1 LIGDKQ
7 HRIEMDVGDQLGR
20 YLSFLDNGVKE
31 EKEKEEG
38 EEEEE
43 EEEEEDSYAGH
54 SIYLCPVVQCTNKRR
69 QTQRVRKMYERLMV
83 IPRSSSMMGDTA
95 GL

>member
-1 LIGDKQ
+1 
-7 HRIEMDVGDQLGR
+7 MDVGDQLGR
-20 YLSFLDNGVKE
+20 YTSFLDNGVKE
-31 EKEKEEG
+31 EEKEKEEG
-38 EEEEE
+38 EGEE

-54 SIYLCPVVQCTNKRR
+54 SIYRCPVVQCTNKRS
-69 QTQRVRKMYERLMV
+69 QTQRVREMYERLTV